1 MALIQLIYVSSALKK
16 QSDAELDAILESS
29 VRNNKK
35 NNVSGML
42 LYADGNFLQVLEGE
56 EAAIDETFTRVE
68 KDPRHHGIIVLER
81 DAIQERSFAQWSM
94 GFRLV
99 NEADILDKPVS
110 YAPFFKPG
118 FDPTKI
124 GIRPGLALEILKD
137 FSRSRQ
143 KL

>member
-1 MALIQLIYVSSALKK
+1 MALTYLIYVSSALKK
-16 QSDAELDAILESS
+16 QSDAELEAILESS

-35 NNVSGML
+35 NNVTGML
-42 LYADGNFLQVLEGE
+42 LYADGNFLQILEGE
-56 EAAIDETFTRVE
+56 EVAIDEIFKRVE
-68 KDPRHHGIIVLER
+68 KDPRHRNIIVMDR
-81 DAIQERSFAQWSM
+81 DVIQQRSFEKWNM

-118 FDPTKI
+118 FDPVKL
-124 GIRPGLALEILKD
+124 GIRPGLALEILLD
-137 FSRSRQ
+137 FSDSRK